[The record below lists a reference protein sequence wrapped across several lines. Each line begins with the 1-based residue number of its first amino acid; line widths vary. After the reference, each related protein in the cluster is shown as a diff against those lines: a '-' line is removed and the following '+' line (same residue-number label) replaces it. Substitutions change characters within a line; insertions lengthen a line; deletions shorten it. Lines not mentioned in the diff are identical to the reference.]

1 MLLLKQRKRIVI
13 EIVFSKK
20 ANQRLKELALYIFKK
35 FQDADIVDIYLDK
48 LMHFIIDTL
57 VNFPLAGRS
66 CEEYG
71 KGTRKLVYQGFSIIY
86 RIGLEQIEILTI
98 YKENLP

>member
-1 MLLLKQRKRIVI
+1 MTK
-13 EIVFSKK
+13 IVFSQK
-20 ANQRLKELALYIFKK
+20 ANQRLKELALYVFKK
-35 FQDADIVDIYLDK
+35 SQNVDVADAYLDK
-48 LMHFIIDTL
+48 LMHFITDTL
-57 VNFPLAGRS
+57 TVFPSAGRP

-86 RIGLEQIEILTI
+86 RIGVERVEILTI